1 MRHALKPEWIKA
13 ENLEMAGLVR
23 RKVWERVLRSSLQS
37 YDKVFATRFH
47 YKVKRKRGKFDK
59 LKVRLVIQGQHMRL
73 KDDTGKGDYTDAFSP
88 VPHASGLR
96 ILLAIATENDMFTD
110 HVDISQAFTQGDL
123 QPGDGYMGNL
133 YISAPP
139 GFPED
144 PAYCYRLLK
153 PLYGMPSAARAWFQ
167 TMSTFLKQ
175 EGCSKVG
182 YEESMWKTNVN
193 GHDILL
199 AAHIDD
205 FLLACR
211 DRPTLDAFRARLLN
225 HFDGS
230 YEGEIR
236 TYLGC
241 EIERDIA
248 KGTTS
253 LSQKHYAE
261 EVLRTYNAWDY
272 HPSATVLPPN
282 LRLRKEDCDLSPDPA
297 FHSRYRGI
305 VGSLGYLVNM
315 TRPDLAFAYSELSK
329 YVQSPGKL
337 HMAAADHV
345 LRYLRGTYEKGI
357 LFTRG
362 IKHANLLWGWVDADW
377 AGDTDTRRSH
387 TGFVLMFNGGPIS
400 WKSRRQDS
408 VALSTSEAE
417 YMAASEGGK
426 EVVYIRAI
434 LQDFGF
440 SQQGPTNLYEDNLA
454 AVAMSIN
461 PVRRKY
467 SRHID
472 IRRHYVRELAL
483 AGLIK
488 LIPLGTYDMVADAL
502 TKSLPAPALVRHREV
517 MMGHQQFQP
526 FYARSLRA
534 C

>member
-1 MRHALKPEWIKA
+1 MFTHISGRDEV
-13 ENLEMAGLVR
+13 LVI
-23 RKVWERVLRSSLQS
+23 
-37 YDKVFATRFH
+37 
-47 YKVKRKRGKFDK
+47 DK

-139 GFPED
+139 GYPED
-144 PAYCYRLLK
+144 PEYCYRLLK

-182 YEESMWKTNVN
+182 YEESMWKTTVN

-205 FLLACR
+205 FLLVYR
-211 DRPTLDAFRARLLN
+211 DRPTLDAFRSRLLD

-236 TYLGC
+236 TYLDC

-261 EVLRTYNAWDY
+261 EVLRTYN
-272 HPSATVLPPN
+272 
-282 LRLRKEDCDLSPDPA
+282 LRLRKEDYDLTLDPA
-297 FHSRYRGI
+297 FHSRYHGI

-315 TRPDLAFAYSELSK
+315 TRPDLALGYSELSK
-329 YVQSPGKL
+329 YVQFPGKL
-337 HMAAADHV
+337 HTSSAEHV
-345 LRYLRGTYEKGI
+345 FRYLRGTYEKDI
-357 LFTRG
+357 LFSRG
-362 IKHANLLWGWVDADW
+362 VTNTNLLWGWVDADW
-377 AGDTDTRRSH
+377 TGDTDTHRSH
-387 TGFVLMFNGGPIS
+387 TGFVLMFNCGPIN
-400 WKSRRQDS
+400 WKSGFCNS
-408 VALSTSEAE
+408 FNF
-417 YMAASEGGK
+417 GG
-426 EVVYIRAI
+426 
-434 LQDFGF
+434 
-440 SQQGPTNLYEDNLA
+440 
-454 AVAMSIN
+454 
-461 PVRRKY
+461 
-467 SRHID
+467 
-472 IRRHYVRELAL
+472 
-483 AGLIK
+483 
-488 LIPLGTYDMVADAL
+488 
-502 TKSLPAPALVRHREV
+502 
-517 MMGHQQFQP
+517 
-526 FYARSLRA
+526 
-534 C
+534 